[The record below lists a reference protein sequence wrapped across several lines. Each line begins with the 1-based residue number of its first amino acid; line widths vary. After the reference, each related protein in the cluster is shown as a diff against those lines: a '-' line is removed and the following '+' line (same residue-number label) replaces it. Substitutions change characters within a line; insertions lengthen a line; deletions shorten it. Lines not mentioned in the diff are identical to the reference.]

1 MGIRS
6 TNPTQSFGDEQNV
19 RSVGNPFSEFNDFF
33 SGTGRDAAKPPHP
46 GGPIKATSSGGAEF
60 KVPTAVAVPGGGGY
74 VYHIFTDTSTP
85 ATFEVE
91 YGTSINV
98 LMVGGGGAGGGGGGG
113 GGAGGI
119 AHAIN
124 LPTGIPAGGS
134 AAPFIATIN
143 VGAGHE
149 HPAPASTPETT
160 GGDSTFVYTPLEDP
174 STPITITALGGGNGG
189 SNGSGSAGGSGGGAG
204 RANLPIFPGPETYFN
219 AGSAQQPA
227 QNPGLPFVTNYG
239 NGIGSP
245 TTRTQVPG
253 TSPAYFRSFGG
264 GGASEPAG
272 TNATPSLSDQ
282 VKTGGAGQ
290 PFAIVPGPIIYTY
303 APSPLQSTLGTAWR
317 NALGPTGIM
326 GGGGGGTHH
335 DSSTAGGPGGAGGG
349 GAGGYDRLTPDGFL
363 PATYPSPT
371 LGGNPGVDYT
381 GSGGGAWF
389 SVSPGNGGK
398 GIVIVYY
405 YVGDD

>member
-19 RSVGNPFSEFNDFF
+19 RSVGNPFSAFKDTF
-33 SGTGRDAAKPPHP
+33 SGTGRDAARRPHP
-46 GGPIKATSSGGAEF
+46 GGPAIANGGERF
-60 KVPTAVAVPGGGGY
+60 KVPLAAAPAPTGGGY
-74 VYHIFTDTSTP
+74 VYHIFTDTSAP

-91 YGTSINV
+91 YGTNINL
-98 LMVGGGGAGGGGGGG
+98 LMVGGGGAGQSGG

-124 LPTGIPAGGS
+124 LPTGMPLGGS
-134 AAPFIATIN
+134 SAPFIATIN

-149 HPAPASTPETT
+149 HPAPASTPQTT

-189 SNGSGSAGGSGGGAG
+189 SNGSGSAGGSGGGGG
-204 RANLPIFPGPETYFN
+204 RGNVSVFPTSQYFN
-219 AGSAQQPA
+219 AGPGQQPN

-245 TTRTQVPG
+245 PTNTQIPG
-253 TSPAYFRSFGG
+253 GSSAYWRSFGG

-272 TNATPSLSDQ
+272 TNATPSVSDQ

-290 PFAIVPGPIIYTY
+290 PFTIVPGPIIYTY

-317 NALGPTGIM
+317 DALGPTGIM
-326 GGGGGGTHH
+326 GGGGGGHHH
-335 DSSTAGGPGGAGGG
+335 DSSTAGGVGGAGGG

-371 LGGNPGVDYT
+371 LAGNPGVDYT
-381 GSGGGAWF
+381 GSGGGAWLG
-389 SVSPGNGGK
+389 VSPGNGGK
-398 GIVIVYY
+398 GIIIVYY